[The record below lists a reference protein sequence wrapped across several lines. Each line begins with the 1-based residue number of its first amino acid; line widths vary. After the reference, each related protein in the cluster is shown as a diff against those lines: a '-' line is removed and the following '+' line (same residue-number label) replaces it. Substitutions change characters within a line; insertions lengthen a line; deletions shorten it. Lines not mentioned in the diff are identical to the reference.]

1 MVSFKYN
8 FWNIGKIDCH
18 SKYKYLFGF
27 IEIQAA
33 GGNGAGS
40 TPDKLNSPWG
50 VYVDVNGSIYVVDR
64 GNHRV
69 QLWISGINC
78 IIILLNFFFEK

>member
-1 MVSFKYN
+1 M
-8 FWNIGKIDCH
+8 
-18 SKYKYLFGF
+18 
-27 IEIQAA
+27 A

-50 VYVDVNGSIYVVDR
+50 VYVAVNGSIYIVDR

-69 QLWISGINC
+69 QLWIPGKLYNYFVEFFLKV
-78 IIILLNFFFEK
+78 ILL

>member
-1 MVSFKYN
+1 V
-8 FWNIGKIDCH
+8 
-18 SKYKYLFGF
+18 
-27 IEIQAA
+27 A

-50 VYVDVNGSIYVVDR
+50 VYVDGNGTIYVVDR

-69 QLWISGINC
+69 QKWINGMS
-78 IIILLNFFFEK
+78 

>member
-1 MVSFKYN
+1 M
-8 FWNIGKIDCH
+8 
-18 SKYKYLFGF
+18 
-27 IEIQAA
+27 A

-50 VYVDVNGSIYVVDR
+50 VYVDVNGTVYVVDR

-69 QLWISGINC
+69 QKWNIGTS
-78 IIILLNFFFEK
+78 